1 MKARAITGAFIVAVT
16 LVCLFLFDTFV
27 FTLVISALC
36 GISVYEVFMA
46 TGTRNYKALLV
57 LNILF
62 SMLVPAFG
70 ADVFGMF
77 VIEPVAVLTGYIIL
91 TAAVLIWQHDRIKL
105 EKLAINFMLTMAV
118 SFGMGSMLFIRSGT
132 GIPGQYPFA
141 GLLYIVLI
149 FVGAWIT
156 DAGAYFM
163 GVLFGRHKMA
173 PNISPK
179 KTWEGAAGGLV
190 FCVVLF
196 TVAAY
201 VYEVLVLKEFGS
213 INYVAVAIVAIP
225 VAVISMLGDLF
236 TSTVKRSCGVKDFGN
251 LMPGHGGVLDR
262 FDSILLVAPFM
273 LVVSHY
279 IPIVTVIID

>member
-1 MKARAITGAFIVAVT
+1 MKARVITGAFIVAVT
-16 LVCLFLFDTFV
+16 LVCLFLFDTVF
-27 FTLVISALC
+27 FTLIISVLC
-36 GISVYEVFMA
+36 GMSVYEVFMA
-46 TGTRNYKALLV
+46 TGTRDYKALLL
-57 LNILF
+57 LNIVF

-70 ADVFGMF
+70 TDIFGLF

-91 TAAVLIWQHDRIKL
+91 TAAVLIWQHDRIVL
-105 EKLAINFMLTMAV
+105 EKLAVNFMLTLVV
-118 SFGMGSMLFIRSGT
+118 SFGMGSMLLIRSGT
-132 GIPGQYPFA
+132 EINGQYPFA

-156 DAGAYFM
+156 DAGAYFT

-201 VYEVLVLKEFGS
+201 IYKLLILKDFGS
-213 INYVAVAIVAIP
+213 INYVTVALVAVP
-225 VAVISMLGDLF
+225 VAFISMVGDLF

-279 IPIVTVIID
+279 LPIVNI